1 MRTHLMFSF
10 LSACLA
16 SRWSQ
21 RHALSAWI
29 DSSDFFACVP
39 YFPTNCLVDQLV
51 CNFSSSLITHQATFS
66 LLSIFALS
74 IVLLHPHHH
83 HDALRHINWARSASP
98 SCPRRACG
106 PVLHCKAAPS
116 VRPTAVE
123 VVVGWR
129 CRHTDDG
136 VVLFNMMVWISVYA
150 RLPGQEGGMQ
160 LGQLQ
165 CIRGLG
171 RPVLCV

>member
-1 MRTHLMFSF
+1 MCRVNM
-10 LSACLA
+10 A
-16 SRWSQ
+16 
-21 RHALSAWI
+21 
-29 DSSDFFACVP
+29 
-39 YFPTNCLVDQLV
+39 
-51 CNFSSSLITHQATFS
+51 SSSFKSIYVRFS

-74 IVLLHPHHH
+74 IVLLHLHHH

-136 VVLFNMMVWISVYA
+136 VVHFNMMVWISVYA

-165 CIRGLG
+165 CIRGSG
-171 RPVLCV
+171 RCCVCDDDAGDAVLDRSS